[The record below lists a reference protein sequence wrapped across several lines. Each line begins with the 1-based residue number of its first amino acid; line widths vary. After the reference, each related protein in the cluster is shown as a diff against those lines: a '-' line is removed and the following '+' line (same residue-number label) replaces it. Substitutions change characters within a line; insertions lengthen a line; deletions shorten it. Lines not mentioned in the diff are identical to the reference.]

1 MIFDGTWN
9 ITIATPIGKQSV
21 VLEISTHDGNV
32 RGTARQGEEV
42 VPFIDPVVDGDRL
55 TWTQDVTRPLRLRL
69 KFDVTV
75 DGATMTGTAKAGVL
89 PASRLTGARIA

>member
-21 VLEISTHDGNV
+21 VLEISSHDGDV

-55 TWTQDVTRPLRLRL
+55 TWTQNVTRPMRLSL

-75 DGATMTGTAKAGVL
+75 DGATMTGTAKAGFL
-89 PASRLTGARIA
+89 PTSKLTGARIA